1 MTRSSK
7 PESLL
12 RHERDCRVC
21 HHAKRE
27 EIEQD
32 FIAWKSPIDTAA
44 LYKIPT
50 RSIYRHAHALG
61 LFSRRNRNIRAAL
74 GQIIEHA
81 GRVHVNAQAVV
92 SAVAVLAKL
101 NAAGQW
107 IDRREL
113 VSLNSLFERMSQKEL
128 ETYARDGTLPQW
140 FERTVSGG
148 HLQSAAETED

>member
-1 MTRSSK
+1 VCRH
-7 PESLL
+7 PE
-12 RHERDCRVC
+12 H
-21 HHAKRE
+21 E

-44 LYKIPT
+44 RYKIPT
-50 RSIYRHAHALG
+50 RSIYRHAHALD

-81 GRVHVNAQAVV
+81 GRVQVNAQAVV

-107 IDRREL
+107 IDRSEM

-128 ETYARDGTLPQW
+128 ETYATTGELPQW
-140 FERTVSGG
+140 FSQAASGAR
-148 HLQSAAETED
+148 LQSAAESEG

>member
-1 MTRSSK
+1 MTRSAK
-7 PESLL
+7 PESLT

-21 HHAKRE
+21 NHPKRE

-32 FIAWKSPIDTAA
+32 FVAWKSPINLAA

-61 LFSRRNRNIRAAL
+61 LFSKRNRNVRAAL

-107 IDRREL
+107 VDRSEM

-128 ETYARDGTLPQW
+128 EAYARDGELPQW
-140 FERTVSGG
+140 FEQAVSGTAL
-148 HLQSAAETED
+148 HSMENPED

>member
-1 MTRSSK
+1 MTRYAK
-7 PESLL
+7 PESLT

-21 HHAKRE
+21 RHPDRE

-32 FIAWKSPIDTAA
+32 FVAWKSPIDIGAF
-44 LYKIPT
+44 YKIPT
-50 RSIYRHAHALG
+50 RSVYRHAHSLG
-61 LFSRRNRNIRAAL
+61 LFSRRNRNVRAAL

-107 IDRREL
+107 IDRSEKI
-113 VSLNSLFERMSQKEL
+113 SLNSLFERMSQKEL
-128 ETYARDGTLPQW
+128 ETYARDGTLPDW
-140 FERTVSGG
+140 FERTVSGTR
-148 HLQSAAETED
+148 LQSTAESED